1 MPDPVDLIFNYDA
14 AGNIPNIQSGA
25 LIAALVGQ
33 GLVAKKNQAGE
44 EQRALIDELAVD
56 ILIKH
61 HNEDEAGAWP
71 FSYNGKLVMPV
82 IKVLICS
89 RWPLCPSVSS
99 AKSEPDSIPISVAS
113 NPWDTVNFK
122 SR

>member
-1 MPDPVDLIFNYDA
+1 MRLPDPVDLIFNCDA

-33 GLVAKKNQAGE
+33 GLLAKMGKAGE
-44 EQRALIDELAVD
+44 EQRAWIDELAVD

-61 HNEDEAGAWP
+61 HNEDEAGDDQQKRKSWP

-82 IKVLICS
+82 VKVPVSS
-89 RWPLCPSVSS
+89 RWPLCPPV
-99 AKSEPDSIPISVAS
+99 
-113 NPWDTVNFK
+113 
-122 SR
+122 